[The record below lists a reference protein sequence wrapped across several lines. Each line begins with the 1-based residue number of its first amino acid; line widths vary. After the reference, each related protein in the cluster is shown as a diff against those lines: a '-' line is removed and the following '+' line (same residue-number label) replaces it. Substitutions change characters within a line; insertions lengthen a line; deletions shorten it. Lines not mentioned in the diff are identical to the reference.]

1 MKDTERL
8 QNCFR
13 LKEAKEIGQLNAMY
27 DPELDSRPENKI
39 DIKGIIRT
47 IGETI
52 N

>member
-27 DPELDSRPENKI
+27 DPESNIYIFSFYIKEI
-39 DIKGIIRT
+39 VDIYGNIW
-47 IGETI
+47 I